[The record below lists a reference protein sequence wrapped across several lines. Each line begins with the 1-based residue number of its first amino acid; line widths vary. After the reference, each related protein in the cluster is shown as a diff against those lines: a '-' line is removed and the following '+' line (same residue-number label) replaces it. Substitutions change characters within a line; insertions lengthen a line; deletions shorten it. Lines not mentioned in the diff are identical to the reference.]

1 MLTINSNIASLTAQT
16 NLSHTQMNLATSFSR
31 LSSGYRINSSK
42 DDAAGLAISDSMRM
56 QIRSYTV
63 AQRNAN
69 DASSMAQTAE
79 GALGSITDILGRM
92 RELATQGANGS
103 LQTSDRAYLQTEF
116 GSLQS
121 EVKRI
126 MTATK
131 FNGQQL
137 INNAVSSTVDFQV
150 GINNTSNDRLQITFG
165 GIHLTSLVTATTTL
179 SGLAATSQAS
189 LDTIDAALS
198 KVSTARARFGAVQNR
213 LTITSANIDS
223 ARVNLSA
230 ADSRIRDVDVAE
242 ETSQLSRTQVLS
254 QAGSAILAQANQAP
268 QLALGLLRG

>member
-1 MLTINSNIASLTAQT
+1 MLTINSNIASLSAQA
-16 NLSHTQMNLATSFSR
+16 NLNHTQMNLATSFNR
-31 LSSGYRINSSK
+31 LSSGYRINSAK
-42 DDAAGLAISDSMRM
+42 DDAAGLAISSSMEM

-103 LQTSDRAYLQTEF
+103 LQTSDRAFLQTEF
-116 GSLQS
+116 SSLQS

-137 INNAVSSTVDFQV
+137 INNSVSSTIDFQV
-150 GINNTSNDRLQITFG
+150 GINNTTNDRLQITFG
-165 GIHLTSLVTATTTL
+165 GVHLTALVSATTTL
-179 SGLAATSQAS
+179 SGLSSASQAS
-189 LDTIDAALS
+189 LDTIDGALS

-213 LTITSANIDS
+213 LQITSANIDS

-230 ADSRIRDVDVAE
+230 ADSRIRDVDVAD
-242 ETSQLSRTQVLS
+242 ETSQLSRLQVLS

>member
-1 MLTINSNIASLTAQT
+1 MISITSNVASLSAQV
-16 NLSHTQMNLATSFSR
+16 NLNNTQASLATSFNR
-31 LSSGYRINSSK
+31 LSSGYRINSAK
-42 DDAAGLAISDSMRM
+42 DDAAGLAISDSMEM

-63 AQRNAN
+63 AERNAN

-79 GALGSITDILGRM
+79 GALGSVTDILGRM

-103 LQTSDRAYLQTEF
+103 LQTSDRQFLQTEF
-116 GSLQS
+116 SSLQK

-131 FNGQQL
+131 FNGTQL
-137 INNAVSSTVDFQV
+137 INNSVSSTINFQV
-150 GINNTSNDRLQITFG
+150 GINNTADDRLQITFG
-165 GIHLTSLVTATTTL
+165 GVHLSALVSSATTL
-179 SGLAATSQAS
+179 SGLGASSQSA

-213 LTITSANIDS
+213 LDITTSNIDS

-242 ETSQLSRTQVLS
+242 ETSALSREQVLS
-254 QAGSAILAQANQAP
+254 QAGSSILAQANQAP
-268 QLALGLLRG
+268 QLALSLLGH